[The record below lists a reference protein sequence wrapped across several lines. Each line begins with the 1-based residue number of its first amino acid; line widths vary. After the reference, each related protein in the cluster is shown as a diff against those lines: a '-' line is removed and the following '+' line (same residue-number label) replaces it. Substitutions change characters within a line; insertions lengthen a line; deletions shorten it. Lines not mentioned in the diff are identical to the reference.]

1 MVGPISTDR
10 LYFFYVNTSRGG
22 MGFFKEIKE
31 IREIKEIKELSLN
44 SLNSLNSIN
53 SLNSLNSLP
62 FLLAVFSRF
71 MPQDFVIQKTFL
83 NFA

>member
-1 MVGPISTDR
+1 
-10 LYFFYVNTSRGG
+10 
-22 MGFFKEIKE
+22 MGVIKE

-44 SLNSLNSIN
+44 SLNF
-53 SLNSLNSLP
+53 LNSLNSLQP
-62 FLLAVFSRF
+62 SSSPTFLFAVFPLF